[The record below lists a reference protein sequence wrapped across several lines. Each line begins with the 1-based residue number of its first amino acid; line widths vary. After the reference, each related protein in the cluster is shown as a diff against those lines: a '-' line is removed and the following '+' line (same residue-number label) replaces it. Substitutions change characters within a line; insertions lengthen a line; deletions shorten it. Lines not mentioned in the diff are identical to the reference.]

1 MGVWGLPAKPV
12 LVPLPQGAT
21 QGLLSRAELPAD
33 KAPRTVP
40 PPRYFWKGHSQMLCF
55 KMTRV

>member
-1 MGVWGLPAKPV
+1 MGVRGLPAKLVP
-12 LVPLPQGAT
+12 VPLPQGAT

-33 KAPRTVP
+33 KAPRAAP
-40 PPRYFWKGHSQMLCF
+40 SPRYLWKGHSQMLCF